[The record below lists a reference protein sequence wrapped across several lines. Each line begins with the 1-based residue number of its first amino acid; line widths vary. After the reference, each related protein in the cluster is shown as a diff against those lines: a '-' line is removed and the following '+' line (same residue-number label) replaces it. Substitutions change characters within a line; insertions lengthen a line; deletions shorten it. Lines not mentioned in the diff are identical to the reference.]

1 MSCKCPTLKKL
12 LSLNSRDI
20 TSGKEFI
27 RILKAKKEC
36 IHLTKLILEVNEYLG
51 TDSIDRIMKSQ
62 ENGDD
67 NMKAITAYM
76 YFIHDYNTSRFPNS
90 SIKLFETRILYCN
103 SF

>member
-1 MSCKCPTLKKL
+1 M
-12 LSLNSRDI
+12 
-20 TSGKEFI
+20 E
-27 RILKAKKEC
+27 
-36 IHLTKLILEVNEYLG
+36 
-51 TDSIDRIMKSQ
+51 SQ

-67 NMKAITAYM
+67 NMKANTAYM